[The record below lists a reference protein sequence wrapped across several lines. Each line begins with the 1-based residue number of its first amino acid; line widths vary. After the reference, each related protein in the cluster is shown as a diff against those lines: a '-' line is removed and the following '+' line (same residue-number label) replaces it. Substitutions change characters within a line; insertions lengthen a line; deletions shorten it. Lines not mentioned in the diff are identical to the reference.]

1 MIGAIERGHA
11 ESNNA
16 TNTTG
21 ESANVNN
28 RFSRAST
35 PSRKTVI
42 DADNWEIMRRLLERG
57 GGSNVQNNFYSET
70 SRESELPHP
79 RECGRGPNRESSAN
93 RLYDVYEAES
103 SSSSESEGEI
113 AASGSGAASLG
124 PASRGGSSAYREH
137 MTRPVS
143 AVRAFRDWRISCSG
157 ASSASIAF
165 SFITST
171 MRANKQQI

>member
-1 MIGAIERGHA
+1 MVETRAPIRQSSRLWSALATLPRLFLTRGYRETEAEFEIPLERGRRANFSKPPQRVMGAIERGRA

-28 RFSRAST
+28 RFSRART

-42 DADNWEIMRRLLERG
+42 DADNWEEIMRRLLARG

-70 SRESELPHP
+70 SRVSKLPHP
-79 RECGRGPNRESSAN
+79 RECGRGPNKESSAY

-103 SSSSESEGEI
+103 SSY
-113 AASGSGAASLG
+113 
-124 PASRGGSSAYREH
+124 PKVRGRLQ
-137 MTRPVS
+137 
-143 AVRAFRDWRISCSG
+143 RAD
-157 ASSASIAF
+157 
-165 SFITST
+165 
-171 MRANKQQI
+171 RAPLL